1 MRGKIMNKLKN
12 NESESQESEEEE
24 AELEVLRILKK
35 RKNFKYDSLIY
46 LKIYRNIFNSS
57 SGEPE
62 YLTVYND
69 GAKASWQPRENF
81 FDGDV
86 GNEIFLEFEGNEEVD
101 PEEKKA
107 IKKSKNPPRTMS
119 EASMAI
125 YGHVNALADQSVSSS
140 EIASSEDLKKFNHLI
155 KTETKKD
162 IRQSTIAR
170 READGMS
177 GRLVFLDILQHES
190 LHFT

>member
-1 MRGKIMNKLKN
+1 
-12 NESESQESEEEE
+12 
-24 AELEVLRILKK
+24 
-35 RKNFKYDSLIY
+35 
-46 LKIYRNIFNSS
+46 
-57 SGEPE
+57 
-62 YLTVYND
+62 
-69 GAKASWQPRENF
+69 
-81 FDGDV
+81 V

-170 READGMS
+170 READKNEIAIGIKNHLNNQEQQQTFQQLMQLQS
-177 GRLVFLDILQHES
+177 LKMMQKLLAEDENDDSNLKEEVEKSRIDIES
-190 LHFT
+190 LKSDMLELKSGVSNILALLQNQQK